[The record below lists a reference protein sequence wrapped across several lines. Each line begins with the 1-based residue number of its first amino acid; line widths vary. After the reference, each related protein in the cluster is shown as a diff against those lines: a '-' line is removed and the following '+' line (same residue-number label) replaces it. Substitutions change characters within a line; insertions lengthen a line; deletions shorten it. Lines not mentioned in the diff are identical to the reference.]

1 MVVSSD
7 HGEAFGEHGV
17 HYHRTGVYDEQ
28 LRVPLVIRPDLDA
41 GPERISIPVSLA
53 DLGATLRHL
62 RGCPGG
68 VAGRSLMNRPVVQR
82 PVRLRTLRLEG
93 AFGPPAAQW
102 GVVQGRWKLVHHV
115 GWNLSELYDL
125 SADPA
130 ESHDLAPTRPDMVA
144 ALSAL

>member
-1 MVVSSD
+1 
-7 HGEAFGEHGV
+7 
-17 HYHRTGVYDEQ
+17 
-28 LRVPLVIRPDLDA
+28 
-41 GPERISIPVSLA
+41 
-53 DLGATLRHL
+53 
-62 RGCPGG
+62 
-68 VAGRSLMNRPVVQR
+68 MNRPVVQR